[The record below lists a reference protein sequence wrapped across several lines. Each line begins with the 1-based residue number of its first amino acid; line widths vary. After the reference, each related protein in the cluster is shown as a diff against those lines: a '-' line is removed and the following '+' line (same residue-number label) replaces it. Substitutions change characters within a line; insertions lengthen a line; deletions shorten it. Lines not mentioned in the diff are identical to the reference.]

1 MRKNWYKWNTANN
14 MKPKTR
20 AHTSFV
26 HSPLRLLAYCKPFQ
40 IRFSI
45 HSCSGWENCNGHSA
59 SRGSSAVAEFL
70 VETLGSSRRMRKG
83 LFTAHELSWPDLHQD
98 DPVITRR
105 VHWSR
110 ASAKLGQLGAQSVPN
125 TCIPMR
131 LLTVRLNAFVLL
143 GHAHSCH
150 SQYSQ
155 PYSLGGGSDAASG
168 YQPTTVT
175 THLPQT
181 YRSSYVSCY

>member
-14 MKPKTR
+14 MKPKTG

-98 DPVITRR
+98 DPVTRR

-110 ASAKLGQLGAQSVPN
+110 ASAKLGQLVLSQFRTHASQCGCWQFALMHLSYLGMP
-125 TCIPMR
+125 T
-131 LLTVRLNAFVLL
+131 LATVNILNLI
-143 GHAHSCH
+143 
-150 SQYSQ
+150 
-155 PYSLGGGSDAASG
+155 
-168 YQPTTVT
+168 
-175 THLPQT
+175 
-181 YRSSYVSCY
+181 R